1 MGTNE
6 VFAISN
12 KPGEVTLKGFNY
24 IKDRFPND
32 FEVCLIVEKDGHLS
46 AGCWDTG
53 LWSTDHGKI
62 PGSFRQSRGGVLE
75 FDSVL
80 AWLPIEK
87 TEIDI
92 KELWWNPEYRLVSI
106 IYDSIMVFAKDTD
119 NYLTMEYYGGNEG
132 KIIFYMDVQ
141 TGNILEN
148 DKNRKEEI
156 YYLRDW
162 DDSGQVYEPKT
173 VKSAYLV
180 NCESTFAYLF
190 GIDLF
195 TNEFVWL
202 NVAKNS
208 KSRVAGDTNLSFLTD
223 YFHLT
228 DVMNMYDFFSM
239 MAEKIVEDPMEA
251 DVVVT
256 DHEVKCTEEAQI
268 IREYDFEKI
277 QMLMEDAK

>member
-1 MGTNE
+1 MGFKHYKFQPNE
-6 VFAISN
+6 YVLVMKNGKVIKQGVGLSFFCNTLSTGMSVVPTVSFDTFFAFDDVLTCFC
-12 KPGEVTLKGFNY
+12 K
-24 IKDRFPND
+24 
-32 FEVCLIVEKDGHLS
+32 
-46 AGCWDTG
+46 AG
-53 LWSTDHGKI
+53 
-62 PGSFRQSRGGVLE
+62 
-75 FDSVL
+75 
-80 AWLPIEK
+80 
-87 TEIDI
+87 
-92 KELWWNPEYRLVSI
+92 
-106 IYDSIMVFAKDTD
+106 
-119 NYLTMEYYGGNEG
+119 
-132 KIIFYMDVQ
+132 YM
-141 TGNILEN
+141 
-148 DKNRKEEI
+148 
-156 YYLRDW
+156 LRDW